1 MKNAEV
7 TKAHHFLMKE
17 KMQDIP
23 DVLVSDHS
31 RLLNALFKLKD
42 ELKDCVLCFEQVISN
57 IEFLTLFQ

>member
-7 TKAHHFLMKE
+7 TKTHHFLMKE

-31 RLLNALFKLKD
+31 RLLYALFKL
-42 ELKDCVLCFEQVISN
+42 
-57 IEFLTLFQ
+57 